1 MPDRE
6 CFHSSVKDKATDHNG
21 KTLDGHKN
29 NKDYLTRKIIW
40 NKFNIKNIFERR
52 CFVIS

>member
-6 CFHSSVKDKATDHNG
+6 CFHSSVKDKTTDHNG

>member
-1 MPDRE
+1 MSDRE
-6 CFHSSVKDKATDHNG
+6 CFHSSVKDKTTDHIG
-21 KTLDGHKN
+21 KTLDSHIN

-40 NKFNIKNIFERR
+40 NEFNIKNVFERR